1 MGREIS
7 QPLTLWRDGSEVHIL
22 YGSSE
27 GLLIGLSLGTHSDNQ
42 PSNAPLIDVPFL
54 PILFSS
60 HDHCR
65 FLRSPW
71 DKYLQLDLCLRF
83 WSLRNLN

>member
-42 PSNAPLIDVPFL
+42 PSNAPLIDVPF
-54 PILFSS
+54 
-60 HDHCR
+60 
-65 FLRSPW
+65 
-71 DKYLQLDLCLRF
+71 
-83 WSLRNLN
+83 